1 MSEAEEAKCGI
12 YFAEYYGVD
21 NMNDRHKGKECDG
34 VKINEKRLKSRMEE
48 INSIAV
54 TEEDGMMRLAL
65 SDADKTARDLLVGW
79 MKEAGMSVKID
90 DMGTIYGI
98 LKGIDENAEPVCVGS
113 HMDTQPNGGRYDG
126 FFGVMA
132 GLEAIL
138 SIKESGAEVK
148 SDLML
153 ADWTNEEGA
162 RFVPP
167 MLASG
172 VVSGQFEAQ
181 WVYDIKDTEGYR
193 YEDEL
198 ERIGYKGKNENRMG
212 NVKAYLEPHIEQGP
226 VLDAAGKNLGIVTGA
241 LGITGLD
248 ITIRGEANHAGTT
261 PMSHRK
267 DPLCAA
273 AEAVCQIRQNCI
285 EFGEPAV
292 ITNGI
297 INALPASKNI
307 VPGEVYFSI
316 DLRYHTDEG
325 MYELEKQTRD
335 IIEKAC
341 NEHGVNVEINQYWRA
356 KPAKF
361 SDAVIK
367 CVEEAAHENDMNSMR
382 IISGAGHDAVFIN
395 DIVPTG
401 MIFVPSIKGMSHCPQ
416 EDTKWEDIV
425 KGAEVTADVLLK
437 LDKTD
442 I

>member
-1 MSEAEEAKCGI
+1 M
-12 YFAEYYGVD
+12 
-21 NMNDRHKGKECDG
+21 
-34 VKINEKRLKSRMEE
+34 KINESRLKERMDR

-65 SDADKTARDLLVGW
+65 SDADKEARDLLVSW
-79 MKEAGMSVKID
+79 MQEAGMTVKVD
-90 DMGTIYGI
+90 DMGTIYGV
-98 LKGIDENAEPVCVGS
+98 LKGTDETAKPICVGS

-138 SIKESGAEVK
+138 SIQESGAEVK

-172 VVSGQFEAQ
+172 VISGQFEAE
-181 WVYDIKDTEGYR
+181 WVYDREDVDGLR
-193 YEDEL
+193 YEDEMI
-198 ERIGYKGKNENRMG
+198 RIGYKGEKENRLHD
-212 NVKAYLEPHIEQGP
+212 VKAYLEPHIEQGP
-226 VLDAAGKNLGIVTGA
+226 VLDATGKNMGIVTGA

-248 ITIRGEANHAGTT
+248 ITIKGEANHAGTT

-267 DPLCAA
+267 DALCAA
-273 AEAVCQIRQNCI
+273 ADAICRIEKNCI

-297 INALPASKNI
+297 INAQPASKNI

-325 MYELEKQTRD
+325 MAELEEQTKA
-335 IIEKAC
+335 IIRKTCE
-341 NEHGVNVEINQYWRA
+341 EHGVEVEIQQYWRA

-361 SDAVIK
+361 NDTIVNCVAQAAEENGMDAVK
-367 CVEEAAHENDMNSMR
+367 

-395 DIVPTG
+395 DVIPTG

-416 EDTKWEDIV
+416 ENTKWEDIV

-437 LDKTD
+437 MDKAD

>member
-1 MSEAEEAKCGI
+1 M
-12 YFAEYYGVD
+12 
-21 NMNDRHKGKECDG
+21 
-34 VKINEKRLKSRMEE
+34 KINEARLKERMDR
-48 INSIAV
+48 INGIAV
-54 TEEDGMMRLAL
+54 TDEDGMMRLAL
-65 SDADKTARDLLVGW
+65 SDADKEARDLLCGW
-79 MKEAGMSVKID
+79 MQDAGMEVRVD
-90 DMGTIYGI
+90 DMGTVYGV
-98 LKGIDENAEPVCVGS
+98 LKGTDPDSKPICVGS

-132 GLEAIL
+132 GLEAIT
-138 SIKESGAEVK
+138 SIKESGVEVK

-172 VVSGQFEAQ
+172 VISGQFDAQ
-181 WVYDIKDTEGYR
+181 WVYDLKDASGIR

-198 ERIGYKGKNENRMG
+198 IRIGYKGDKANRLSG
-212 NVKAYLEPHIEQGP
+212 IKAYLEPHIEQGP
-226 VLDAAGKNLGIVTGA
+226 VLDATGKNMGIVTGA

-248 ITIRGEANHAGTT
+248 VTITGEANHAGTT

-267 DPLCAA
+267 DALAA
-273 AEAVCQIRQNCI
+273 AADAILRMRQNCI

-297 INALPASKNI
+297 INALPTSKNI

-316 DLRYHTDEG
+316 DLRYHTDDG
-325 MYELEKQTRD
+325 MAELERQTID
-335 IIEKAC
+335 IIRKTCE
-341 NEHGVNVEINQYWRA
+341 EHGVGVKIEQYWRA
-356 KPAKF
+356 KPVAF
-361 SDAVIK
+361 NETIVGCVAEAAEENGMDAV
-367 CVEEAAHENDMNSMR
+367 R
-382 IISGAGHDAVFIN
+382 IISGAGHDAVFIS
-395 DIVPTG
+395 DVFPTG

-416 EDTKWEDIV
+416 ENTKWEDIV

-437 LDKTD
+437 LDKTE

>member
-1 MSEAEEAKCGI
+1 M
-12 YFAEYYGVD
+12 
-21 NMNDRHKGKECDG
+21 
-34 VKINEKRLKSRMEE
+34 KINATRLKERMDR
-48 INSIAV
+48 INAIAV
-54 TEEDGMMRLAL
+54 TEDDGMMRLAL
-65 SDADKTARDLLVGW
+65 SDADKEARDLLVSW
-79 MKEAGMSVKID
+79 MREIDMEVKVD
-90 DMGTIYGI
+90 DMGTIYGV
-98 LKGIDENAEPVCVGS
+98 LKGSDPDSKPVCVGS

-132 GLEAIL
+132 GLEAIT
-138 SIKESGAEVK
+138 SIKESGVEVK

-172 VVSGQFEAQ
+172 VISGQFDSE
-181 WVYDIKDTEGYR
+181 WVYNLTDTDGIR

-198 ERIGYKGKNENRMG
+198 IRIGYKGDKANRLKDI
-212 NVKAYLEPHIEQGP
+212 KAYLEPHIEQGP
-226 VLDAAGKNLGIVTGA
+226 VLDATGKNMGIVTGA

-248 ITIRGEANHAGTT
+248 VTITGEANHAGST
-261 PMSHRK
+261 PMSHRR
-267 DPLCAA
+267 DALAA
-273 AEAVCQIRQNCI
+273 AADAILRMRQNCI

-297 INALPASKNI
+297 INALPTSKNI

-325 MYELEKQTRD
+325 MAELEKQTVE
-335 IIEKAC
+335 IIKKTCE
-341 NEHGVNVEINQYWRA
+341 EHGVDVKIEQYWRA
-356 KPAKF
+356 KPAIF
-361 SDAVIK
+361 HDAVVG
-367 CVEEAAHENDMNSMR
+367 CVEEAARENRMDAVR
-382 IISGAGHDAVFIN
+382 IVSGAGHDAVFIN
-395 DIVPTG
+395 DVYPTG

-425 KGAEVTADVLLK
+425 KGAEITADVLLK
-437 LDKTD
+437 LDKAD

>member
-1 MSEAEEAKCGI
+1 M
-12 YFAEYYGVD
+12 
-21 NMNDRHKGKECDG
+21 R
-34 VKINEKRLKSRMEE
+34 INEERLRQRMER

-65 SDADKTARDLLVGW
+65 SDADKEARDLLVSW
-79 MKEAGMSVKID
+79 MEEAGMSVRVD
-90 DMGTIYGI
+90 DMGTIYGVM
-98 LKGIDENAEPVCVGS
+98 KGRDEKALPICVGS

-138 SIKESGAEVK
+138 SIKESGAEFD
-148 SDLML
+148 SDLMV

-172 VVSGQFEAQ
+172 TNAGQFTAQ
-181 WVYDIKDTEGYR
+181 WVYDRQDTEGIR

-198 ERIGYKGKNENRMG
+198 QRIGYKGDKENRLTKA
-212 NVKAYLEPHIEQGP
+212 KAYLEPHIEQGP
-226 VLDAAGKNLGIVTGA
+226 VLDAKGISCGIVTGA

-248 ITIRGEANHAGTT
+248 VTISGEANHAGTT

-267 DPLCAA
+267 DALVAA
-273 AEAVCQIRQNCI
+273 AEAISRIRKNCI
-285 EFGEPAV
+285 DFGEPAV

-297 INALPASKNI
+297 INAQPASKNI
-307 VPGEVYFSI
+307 VPGSVYFSI

-325 MYELEKQTRD
+325 MAELEKQTKD
-335 IIEKAC
+335 IIHKTCAELGTTA
-341 NEHGVNVEINQYWRA
+341 EIEQYWRA
-356 KPAKF
+356 KPAIF
-361 SDAVIK
+361 NETIVR
-367 CVEEAAHENDMNSMR
+367 CVEEAAAEKGLSAMK

-395 DIVPTG
+395 EIIPTG

-416 EDTKWEDIV
+416 EDTKWEDLV
-425 KGAEVTADVLLK
+425 SGAELTADVLLK
-437 LDKTD
+437 LDKETV
-442 I
+442 